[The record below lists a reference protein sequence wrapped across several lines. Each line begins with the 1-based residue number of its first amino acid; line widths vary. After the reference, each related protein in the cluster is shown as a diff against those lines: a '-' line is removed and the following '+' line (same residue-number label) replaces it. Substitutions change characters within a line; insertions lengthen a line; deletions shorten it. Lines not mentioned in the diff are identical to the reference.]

1 MPTQTS
7 DTLAIGQQLA
17 DLCNQGKNIDAIK
30 ALYADDIVSIEA
42 MDCPETDMP
51 QTMKGKDAILG
62 KNQWWMENHEVHS
75 GEAVGPFPHGD
86 RFILFF
92 NYDVTPKCGPTA
104 GNRMQMEEAALYTVE
119 NGKITQEEFFYHMDE

>member
-62 KNQWWMENHEVHS
+62 KNQWWSENHEVHS

-92 NYDVTPKCGPTA
+92 NYDITPKCGPTA
-104 GNRMQMEEAALYTVE
+104 GNRMQMEEAALYTVS
-119 NGKITQEEFFYHMDE
+119 NGKITQEEFFYHMGG

>member
-92 NYDVTPKCGPTA
+92 NYDITPKCGPTA